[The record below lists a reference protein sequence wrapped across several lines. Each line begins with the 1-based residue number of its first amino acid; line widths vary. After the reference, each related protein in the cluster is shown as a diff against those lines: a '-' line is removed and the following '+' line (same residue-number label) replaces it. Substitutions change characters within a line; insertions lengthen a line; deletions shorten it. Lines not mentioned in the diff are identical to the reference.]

1 MVSGITARRLK
12 ILFVVEEIFPD
23 RTGGVHTY
31 VYQVAKGLSVK
42 GHKVCI
48 LTRQADNSLPR
59 REDLNGVTVYR
70 YGFKNYG
77 FTLPTQLSCV
87 INIYK
92 EFNDLM
98 KDHSFDLINLHS
110 PQAAFGVNLSMKSRA
125 VPKVYTF
132 HALQYAEELLAS
144 RGKKYTRYDWRRYL
158 KPLGLPVYLWQMR
171 WLERRALTN
180 CDKIITLSDFT
191 AKSVIDIHRIS
202 SEKIVQIPGGVDI
215 DSFRPAPD
223 KNRVREILNI
233 SKTGR
238 ALFTLRRLVPRM
250 GLDNLIRAMPAVL
263 AEYPALF
270 LLIGGEGPLES
281 GLRRLIKDL
290 NLEGSVKLLGYIDE
304 DKVPLYY
311 QAADLFVLPSRAL
324 EGFGMVTLEALSCG
338 TPVLGTPV
346 GGTVEI
352 LSKLDENL
360 LFKGT
365 DPGSIAR
372 LISSILGDPRRL
384 KAVRGRCRQ
393 FILDNYAWDRSVAET
408 EKLFFDAVI
417 HK

>member
-1 MVSGITARRLK
+1 M
-12 ILFVVEEIFPD
+12 FVVEEILPD

-48 LTRQADNSLPR
+48 LTRRADNSLPR
-59 REDLNGVTVYR
+59 REDLNGIMVYR

-110 PQAAFGVNLSMKSRA
+110 PQAAFGVNLSVKSRA
-125 VPKVYTF
+125 MPKVYTF
-132 HALQYAEELLAS
+132 HALQYAEGLLAS
-144 RGKKYTRYDWRRYL
+144 RGKNYTWYDWRKYL
-158 KPLGLPVYLWQMR
+158 RPLWLPVYLWLMR
-171 WLERRALTN
+171 RLERKALTN
-180 CDKIITLSDFT
+180 CGKVITLSDFT
-191 AKSVIDIHRIS
+191 AKSVIDIHGIS
-202 SEKIVQIPGGVDI
+202 SEKIAQIPGGVDI

-223 KNRVREILNI
+223 KNKVREILNI

-238 ALFTLRRLVPRM
+238 VLFTLRRLVPRM
-250 GLDNLIRAMPAVL
+250 GLDNLIKAMPAVL
-263 AEYPALF
+263 AERPGLF
-270 LLIGGEGPLES
+270 LLIGGEGPMKS

-304 DKVPLYY
+304 DKAPLYY
-311 QAADLFVLPSRAL
+311 QAADLFILPSMAL

-338 TPVLGTPV
+338 TPVLGTPI
-346 GGTVEI
+346 GGTVDI
-352 LSKLDENL
+352 LGRLDGNL

-372 LISSILGDPRRL
+372 LISSVLGDSRML
-384 KAVRGRCRQ
+384 KAIRGRCRQ
-393 FILDNYAWDRSVAET
+393 FILDNYTWDRSVAGT
-408 EKLFFDAVI
+408 EKIFFDAVM